1 MNPEFTTFI
10 ESLRNEKNSELID
23 TMVEGLSFALG
34 NQLRSNDELREATD
48 RIGET
53 VTNLEDM
60 FNTYG
65 MVNELDFM
73 QSLGGYIR
81 QVIEQGQYSSEF
93 VDALVNK
100 LNLVRKRIA
109 ERYED
114 RINEPELH
122 EMNRMFDDMYYNM
135 RLAVSLM

>member
-100 LNLVRKRIA
+100 LNLVCKCIA
-109 ERYED
+109 ER
-114 RINEPELH
+114 
-122 EMNRMFDDMYYNM
+122 
-135 RLAVSLM
+135 